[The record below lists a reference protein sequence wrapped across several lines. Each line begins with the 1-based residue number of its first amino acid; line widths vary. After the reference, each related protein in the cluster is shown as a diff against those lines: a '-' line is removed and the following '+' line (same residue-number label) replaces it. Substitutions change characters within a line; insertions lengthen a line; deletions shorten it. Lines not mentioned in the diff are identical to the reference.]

1 MSNEH
6 ISRPGKE
13 LLLNRDSEYST
24 TVIKSQNLP
33 PPSLSSIL
41 TIKPSP
47 DLNRTPDPVLPAT
60 PPSNSP
66 SPEGSSYIPSIPSIP
81 STIKVHTGSNHAIDV
96 LGTSSLMSIA
106 SLESYHTA
114 ASSSIISS
122 TYATEGGSTIR
133 SLHGNYVAP
142 LVHRFT
148 LLKPGAKQK
157 RNSNGTPSTDS
168 VAEGSGAGVGWN
180 PLEMFFSSGLLVG
193 KCDLCNKR
201 IGWKPVLECDDCGLR
216 FFLSPPLSR

>member
-1 MSNEH
+1 
-6 ISRPGKE
+6 
-13 LLLNRDSEYST
+13 DSEYST
-24 TVIKSQNLP
+24 SVVKSHSLP
-33 PPSLSSIL
+33 PPSLSSVL

-47 DLNRTPDPVLPAT
+47 DPNGTPDPVLPAT
-60 PPSNSP
+60 APSNSA
-66 SPEGSSYIPSIPSIP
+66 SPRSTSLLPSIPSLP
-81 STIKVHTGSNHAIDV
+81 STINGHSGIIDP

-106 SLESYHTA
+106 TLDSYHTA
-114 ASSSIISS
+114 ASSSVISS
-122 TYATEGGSTIR
+122 AYATEGGSTIR

-157 RNSNGTPSTDS
+157 RNSGSASPNNHHGNGSES
-168 VAEGSGAGVGWN
+168 AGAGVGWN
-180 PLEMFFSSGLLVG
+180 PLEILFSSGILAG

-216 FFLSPPLSR
+216 FAFLLLVLFTTKWLT